1 MAFVFGLVTLSAC
14 GVESGGADESES
26 SEAAPTTGRT
36 GGIFGGSVQPRASR
50 DAAGSSSAP
59 LSTPD
64 GSSGSRSGSGG
75 APAGSGTGGGASGSD
90 EQGQVTAGEFDVTD
104 MGYTVGAPD
113 APIQV
118 IEFSD
123 FGCGFCRRFHLNTYP
138 ALHEEYVETDRVAWK
153 YIPFV
158 LGIFPNGEE
167 AAIAGECVLRHGRR
181 SFPEFR
187 NRLFEDQ
194 GAWRDSD
201 DPASVFVE
209 VGSEAGVDPAPLR
222 RCIEEEGTAEQVR
235 ANNAVGQRIGLRGT
249 PSFLI
254 NGFPL
259 HGAQPAMVFRNI
271 FDDMLRQAR

>member
-1 MAFVFGLVTLSAC
+1 MIFALAALPAC
-14 GVESGGADESES
+14 GPDDDGTGDT
-26 SEAAPTTGRT
+26 SEASRTSRT
-36 GGIFGGSVQPRASR
+36 GGIFGGSVQPGASR
-50 DAAGSSSAP
+50 DANGSSSAP
-59 LSTPD
+59 LSAP
-64 GSSGSRSGSGG
+64 GEGSRQGAGAGTTSGPRGTT
-75 APAGSGTGGGASGSD
+75 GTGGNQVPSD
-90 EQGQVTAGEFDVTD
+90 PVDVTD
-104 MGYTVGAPD
+104 MGYTVGSPD

-138 ALHEEYVETDRVAWK
+138 TLYEEYVETGRVAWK

-181 SFPEFR
+181 AFPDFR
-187 NRLFEDQ
+187 QRLFEDQ
-194 GAWRDSD
+194 AAWRDSE
-201 DPASVFVE
+201 DPASFFVD
-209 VGSEAGVDPAPLR
+209 VGAEAGVDPDPLR

-235 ANNAVGQRIGLRGT
+235 ANNAVGRRIGLRGT

-259 HGAQPAMVFRNI
+259 HGAQPAMIFRNV
-271 FDDMLRQAR
+271 FDEMLSQSQ